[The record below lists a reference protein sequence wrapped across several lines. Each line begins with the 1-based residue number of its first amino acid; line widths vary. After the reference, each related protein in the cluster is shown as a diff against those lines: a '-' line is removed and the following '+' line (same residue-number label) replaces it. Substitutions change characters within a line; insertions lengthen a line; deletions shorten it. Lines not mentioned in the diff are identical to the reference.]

1 MMLICVEPA
10 SIEFSIISLSA
21 AEGDTTISPA
31 AIYQVRLQSED
42 YQFY

>member
-1 MMLICVEPA
+1 MFIWEALA

-31 AIYQVRLQSED
+31 AK
-42 YQFY
+42 